1 MNNTRQQIEH
11 QVRVMTYN
19 DKIKE
24 MNRSEFLELNL
35 SYIDLIKEKVPDDL
49 YILMDRY
56 GIPREILELH
66 IQNLTN
72 TRAIFE
78 SLYRKQLAEIE
89 SNFNQ
94 RQGV

>member
-1 MNNTRQQIEH
+1 MNNTRQEVEH
-11 QVRVMTYN
+11 EVRRMTYN

-24 MNRSEFLELNL
+24 MNRAEFLELNL
-35 SYIDLIKEKVPDDL
+35 NYIDLIKDKAPDDL

>member
-1 MNNTRQQIEH
+1 MNNTRQEVEH

-24 MNRSEFLELNL
+24 INRSDFLELNL
-35 SYIDLIKEKVPDDL
+35 NYIDLIKEKVPDDL